1 MNWSAFFY
9 DLQNWMIESN
19 EFSQKYP
26 ITTDE
31 YWEWLVSSIGHLG
44 NKYNNHPLVNIFLS
58 DLMKYQESN
67 LKQVT
72 GGKAI

>member
-1 MNWSAFFY
+1 MDWTAFFN
-9 DLQNWMIESN
+9 DLQQWMVESN
-19 EFSQKYP
+19 KFSQKYP

-31 YWEWLVSSIGHLG
+31 YWQWLVSSIGHLG

-58 DLMKYQESN
+58 DLMKYQEFN

-72 GGKAI
+72 GGKAD